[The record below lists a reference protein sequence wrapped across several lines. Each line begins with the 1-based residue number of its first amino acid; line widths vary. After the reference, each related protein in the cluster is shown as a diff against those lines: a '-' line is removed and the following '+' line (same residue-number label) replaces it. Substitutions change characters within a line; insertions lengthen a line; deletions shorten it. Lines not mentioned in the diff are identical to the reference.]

1 MRVRI
6 VQVERVAHR
15 TKALV
20 LAPANGGRLPDFAPG
35 SHVTIAVPQV
45 SGKRRAPLS
54 LTGSSSDTSY
64 YRIVVQHRKSSGS
77 IMRWLHDQAAPPDI
91 VDISEPRCGLRLHAQ
106 AARHCLVAGG
116 SGITAFFSHLDQ
128 LHKERADYEMH
139 YALRSREEGI
149 YSAALTAQHG
159 QRFKQYV
166 AAEGARLRVDKLLS
180 AQTPGTHVYVVGPRR
195 LIQSV
200 VDAARAGRFPLRA
213 IHWDAY
219 GWRPNIGVDEQHECD
234 MQPLN
239 TTT

>member
-1 MRVRI
+1 
-6 VQVERVAHR
+6 
-15 TKALV
+15 
-20 LAPANGGRLPDFAPG
+20 
-35 SHVTIAVPQV
+35 
-45 SGKRRAPLS
+45 
-54 LTGSSSDTSY
+54 
-64 YRIVVQHRKSSGS
+64 
-77 IMRWLHDQAAPPDI
+77 
-91 VDISEPRCGLRLHAQ
+91 
-106 AARHCLVAGG
+106 
-116 SGITAFFSHLDQ
+116 
-128 LHKERADYEMH
+128 MH

-166 AAEGARLRVDKLLS
+166 AAEGARLRVNKLLS

-239 TTT
+239 TTNWHR